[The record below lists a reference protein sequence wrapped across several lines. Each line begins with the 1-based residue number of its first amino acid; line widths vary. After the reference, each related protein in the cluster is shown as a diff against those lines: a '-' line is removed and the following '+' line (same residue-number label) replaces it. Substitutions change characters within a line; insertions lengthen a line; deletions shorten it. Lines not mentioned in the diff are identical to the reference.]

1 MTPAM
6 ARKTKAPATAATSGG
21 PVNGEQRH
29 QLIATEAYYRAERRG
44 FCQGDPFL
52 DWLEAEAEIDR
63 RLAQSSTAAHP
74 TTAAAKRAFV
84 EKLKGE
90 LRDFDARL
98 EHLHQQAGKAKRAV
112 RIEYE
117 SLIGILTE
125 KRATADRWLREWR
138 GRSEATWTDLS
149 AEAEK
154 LWREMRETIDE
165 AASRFK

>member
-1 MTPAM
+1 M
-6 ARKTKAPATAATSGG
+6 ARKPKTATTAAPAGS
-21 PVNGEQRH
+21 PVTEEQRH
-29 QLIATEAYYRAERRG
+29 QFIAAEAYYRAERRG
-44 FCQGDPFL
+44 FRQGDPFL

-63 RLAQSSTAAHP
+63 RLAQSSTAAHV
-74 TTAAAKRAFV
+74 TSAATKRAFV
-84 EKLKGE
+84 EKLNEE

-117 SLIGILTE
+117 SLIEILTE

-138 GRSEATWTDLS
+138 GRSEATWADLS

-154 LWREMRETIDE
+154 LWRELRETIDE